1 MSIPE
6 PAVKRTTL
14 IFTAGVLWACIGL
27 FLLGRGITKLLPFNS
42 FSYILTG
49 GGALLGILKSK
60 FVFNKI
66 IDKNIE
72 RIKSLSPN
80 KEKICIFA
88 FQANQ
93 SYILVLIMMS
103 IGMLLRHLPINPLYY
118 GTILILIGTALF
130 TSSLRYFSAI
140 REL

>member
-14 IFTAGVLWACIGL
+14 IFTAGILWACIGL

-49 GGALLGILKSK
+49 GGVLLGILKSK

-66 IDKNIE
+66 INKNIE
-72 RIKSLSPN
+72 RIKSLSPH

-103 IGMLLRHLPINPLYY
+103 IGILLRHLPINPLYY

-130 TSSLRYFSAI
+130 KSSLLYFSAI